1 MVLLRLSHAGV
12 PERSKGQGLGVFK
25 GLDNMNKL
33 SKIAKNNK
41 NIAMAIINQAIID
54 EGAIGADGTITITYT
69 SMENA
74 TYLWNIAHAWDLVH
88 PLRTKIYPNHTKW
101 CISFK
106 AENRKDIYDYIGVL
120 PDPRQDKMFRHILR
134 RYTGGSHKGKRGETR
149 NNVLELLKNKD
160 MTVRDI
166 SYSFDISASTVRTH
180 LRQLRDDNKVLVRG
194 FNTKSPYKNQKTA
207 EIWSLS
213 KS

>member
-1 MVLLRLSHAGV
+1 
-12 PERSKGQGLGVFK
+12 
-25 GLDNMNKL
+25 MNRIL
-33 SKIAKNNK
+33 ESARNNK

-69 SMENA
+69 SRNNA
-74 TYLWNIAHAWDLVH
+74 YYLWNIAHAWNLVH
-88 PLRTKIYPNHTKW
+88 PMRIKQYSNHIKW

-106 AENRKDIYDYIGVL
+106 AENRKDIYNSVGSL

-134 RYTGGSHKGKRGETR
+134 RCTGGPHKGKRGETR
-149 NNVLELLKNKD
+149 KKVLGLLKQKD

-166 SYSFDISASTVRTH
+166 AYALDISASTVRTH
-180 LRQLRDDNKVLVRG
+180 LRHLRDEGKVLVLG
-194 FNTKSPYKNQKTA
+194 LNKKSPFKNQRTA

-213 KS
+213 RL